1 MKGGQ
6 HTMQELLLYL
16 SFRQSLRPLHSL
28 LRLSGCC
35 LIRLMCWT
43 LTSFVASVIA
53 GRLNSTK
60 EQHKMDW
67 CLN

>member
-1 MKGGQ
+1 
-6 HTMQELLLYL
+6 MQELLLYL
-16 SFRQSLRPLHSL
+16 SFRQGSHPLHF
-28 LRLSGCC
+28 RPCLSVGC

-60 EQHKMDW
+60 EQH
-67 CLN
+67 

>member
-1 MKGGQ
+1 
-6 HTMQELLLYL
+6 MQELLLYL

-28 LRLSGCC
+28 LCLSVGC
-35 LIRLMCWT
+35 LIRLMCWI

-60 EQHKMDW
+60 EQD
-67 CLN
+67 

>member
-1 MKGGQ
+1 MKGGE

-16 SFRQSLRPLHSL
+16 SFRQRLLPLNSL
-28 LRLSGCC
+28 LCLSGCC

-43 LTSFVASVIA
+43 LTSFVVSVIA

-60 EQHKMDW
+60 EHH
-67 CLN
+67 

>member
-1 MKGGQ
+1 MKGGE

-16 SFRQSLRPLHSL
+16 SFPQGSHPLNFRPC
-28 LRLSGCC
+28 LSVGC

-60 EQHKMDW
+60 EQH
-67 CLN
+67 

>member
-1 MKGGQ
+1 MKGGE

-16 SFRQSLRPLHSL
+16 SFPLNFRPC
-28 LRLSGCC
+28 LSVGC

-60 EQHKMDW
+60 EQH
-67 CLN
+67 